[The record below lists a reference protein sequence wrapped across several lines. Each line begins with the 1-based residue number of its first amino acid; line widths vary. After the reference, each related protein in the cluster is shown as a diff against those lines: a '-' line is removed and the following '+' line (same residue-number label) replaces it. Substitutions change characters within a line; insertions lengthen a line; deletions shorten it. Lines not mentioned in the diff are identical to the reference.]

1 MKFINKFKEKWE
13 IKSNF
18 QLLLIFIVFSIT
30 GSSALYV
37 RKFIFQ
43 FIGVTDSTPLY
54 FKVPLYILTVV
65 PAYQILLLIWGA
77 IFGQF
82 RFFFNFQKK
91 SFSRFKRKKNTTN

>member
-1 MKFINKFKEKWE
+1 MKIINKFKEKWE

-37 RKFIFQ
+37 RKFIFNI
-43 FIGVTDSTPLY
+43 IGVTDSTSLY
-54 FKVPLYILTVV
+54 YKIPLYIITVV
-65 PAYQILLLIWGA
+65 PAYQVLLLVWGA

-82 RFFFNFQKK
+82 HFFFNFQKK
-91 SFSRFKRKKNTTN
+91 SFSRFKRKKHTTD